1 MSVTVLCVRTA
12 ALDGVLPEAAAW
24 FVSILMSAEDV
35 RFGGRRVRKVAVE
48 VSGRAPKGSCVGSG
62 SRESFGAGMVLHY

>member
-1 MSVTVLCVRTA
+1 MSFSYLVSSKLGAEFMSVTILCVRTA

-35 RFGGRRVRKVAVE
+35 RFGGRL
-48 VSGRAPKGSCVGSG
+48 ST
-62 SRESFGAGMVLHY
+62 